1 MRLEQIVNK
10 NEVKNVSKKKPI
22 VPDIVKLA
30 RNSLVPLKITSVNA
44 HGNVE
49 KI

>member
-1 MRLEQIVNK
+1 MKLKMLV
-10 NEVKNVSKKKPI
+10 KKKKKTI
-22 VPDIVKLA
+22 APDIVKLA

>member
-1 MRLEQIVNK
+1 MLV
-10 NEVKNVSKKKPI
+10 KKKKKKTI
-22 VPDIVKLA
+22 APDIVKLV